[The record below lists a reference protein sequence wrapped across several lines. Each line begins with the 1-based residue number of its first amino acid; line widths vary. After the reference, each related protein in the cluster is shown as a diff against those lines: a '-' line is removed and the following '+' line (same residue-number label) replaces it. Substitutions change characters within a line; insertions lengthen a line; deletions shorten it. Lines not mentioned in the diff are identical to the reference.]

1 MGGERRCPLL
11 LAALLTAAVVLLD
24 RPAGAEIFVYTDAS
38 GVQHFTNTPG
48 GDGRHYRPYRGDA
61 ETPRRGANVGRARA
75 PRDQSVARFTRYNPW
90 IVEAAALYQVPEALI
105 RAIIR
110 CESDFDPRA
119 VSGAGARGLMQLMPE
134 TAKRLKVRDL
144 LDPRDNIFGGARLLR
159 ELANEFHGDL
169 TLTIAAYNA
178 GDGAVLRYAG
188 VPPYQQTRDYVTAV
202 TTCYRRYGTIA
213 DPSRASS
220 ADASE

>member
-1 MGGERRCPLL
+1 MGRERRWPLL
-11 LAALLTAAVVLLD
+11 LAALLTAAVVLLG
-24 RPAGAEIFVYTDAS
+24 RPAGAEIFVYTDAN

-48 GDGRHYRPYRGDA
+48 GDGRHYRPYRGNA
-61 ETPRRGANVGRARA
+61 ESPRRGANVGRAVT
-75 PRDQSVARFTRYNPW
+75 PRDQSVGRFTRYDPW

-134 TAKRLKVRDL
+134 TANRLKVRDI
-144 LDPRDNIFGGARLLR
+144 LDPRDNIFGGVRLLR
-159 ELANEFHGDL
+159 ELANEFHGDK

-188 VPPYQQTRDYVTAV
+188 VPPYRQTRDYVTAV
-202 TTCYRRYGTIA
+202 TTCR
-213 DPSRASS
+213 
-220 ADASE
+220 DA

>member
-1 MGGERRCPLL
+1 TWWRTRPSSARWARARPAPLLPRASLLPVRSEGRSMGGERRCPLL

-48 GDGRHYRPYRGDA
+48 GDGRHYRRYRGDA

-75 PRDQSVARFTRYNPW
+75 PRDQSVARFTRYDPW
-90 IVEAAALYQVPEALI
+90 IVEVAALYQVPEALI

-119 VSGAGARGLMQLMPE
+119 SCSSCRRRQSGSRSETFWTRG
-134 TAKRLKVRDL
+134 
-144 LDPRDNIFGGARLLR
+144 
-159 ELANEFHGDL
+159 
-169 TLTIAAYNA
+169 
-178 GDGAVLRYAG
+178 
-188 VPPYQQTRDYVTAV
+188 
-202 TTCYRRYGTIA
+202 TTSLEACA
-213 DPSRASS
+213 CFASS
-220 ADASE
+220 RTSFTGT